1 MDGSSNSG
9 KNARPLRAKQTLL
22 LDWYGRSWK
31 ETVSEAAGREADREV
46 QSFDSNLNLRDS
58 SGKDIGC
65 QEPGPDA
72 LELETPLAKKIRDTV
87 S

>member
-9 KNARPLRAKQTLL
+9 KNTRPLRAKQTLL
-22 LDWYGRSWK
+22 LDWYGRSRK
-31 ETVSEAAGREADREV
+31 ETVSEAAGREV
-46 QSFDSNLNLRDS
+46 QSFDSNLNLRDF